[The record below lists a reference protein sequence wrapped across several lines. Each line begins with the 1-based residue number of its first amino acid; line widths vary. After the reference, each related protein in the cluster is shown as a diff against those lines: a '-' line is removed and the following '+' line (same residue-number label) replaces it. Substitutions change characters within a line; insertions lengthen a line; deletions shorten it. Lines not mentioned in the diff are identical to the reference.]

1 MMHMVGGACVAVKS
15 PARDCSKSMRS
26 LQNEVQLLHMCSACP
41 NVVRVYGLLGPAPC
55 RKMVMEAAEE
65 SLDERLKAA
74 VRSTSSR
81 VWEMHERMVIALGVA
96 AGLEH
101 IHSLGIIHAD
111 LKPQNV
117 LLVGRMAKLCDFGMA
132 HYHPPAD
139 ADGERKERPLLR
151 KAPGTLHWFPPEHL
165 RAYALAEQHAAR
177 QEGSPGTS
185 RGHRQSDDRLAAAN
199 DVWAFGCVLECLGE
213 SRRRPSHVEGWDGRC
228 AAAGYRYIAQ
238 TSWQCKTPP
247 KGLHW
252 HDVLSATTALAAKER
267 PSMSSVRIALM
278 GKHQFVT
285 STNGPPKWADGP
297 LSKARSAWMK
307 EYEQH
312 LSST

>member
-101 IHSLGIIHAD
+101 IHSLGII
-111 LKPQNV
+111 
-117 LLVGRMAKLCDFGMA
+117 
-132 HYHPPAD
+132 
-139 ADGERKERPLLR
+139 
-151 KAPGTLHWFPPEHL
+151 
-165 RAYALAEQHAAR
+165 
-177 QEGSPGTS
+177 
-185 RGHRQSDDRLAAAN
+185 
-199 DVWAFGCVLECLGE
+199 CV
-213 SRRRPSHVEGWDGRC
+213 
-228 AAAGYRYIAQ
+228 
-238 TSWQCKTPP
+238 
-247 KGLHW
+247 
-252 HDVLSATTALAAKER
+252 
-267 PSMSSVRIALM
+267 
-278 GKHQFVT
+278 
-285 STNGPPKWADGP
+285 
-297 LSKARSAWMK
+297 
-307 EYEQH
+307 
-312 LSST
+312 

>member
-15 PARDCSKSMRS
+15 CARTSMRS
-26 LQNEVQLLHMCSACP
+26 LKNEVQLLHMCSACP

-55 RKMVMEAAEE
+55 RQMVMEAAEE
-65 SLDERLKAA
+65 SLDARLEAA
-74 VRSTSSR
+74 VRSR
-81 VWEMHERMVIALGVA
+81 AWENHERMVIAFGVA

-101 IHSLGIIHAD
+101 MHSLGIIHAD

-165 RAYALAEQHAAR
+165 RAYMFAEQHAAR
-177 QEGSPGTS
+177 QEGSPRTS
-185 RGHRQSDDRLAAAN
+185 RGDRQSEDRLAAAN

-213 SRRRPSHVEGWDGRC
+213 SRRRPSHVEGWRGRC
-228 AAAGYRYIAQ
+228 AAAGYRYI
-238 TSWQCKTPP
+238 TTDWQCKTPP

-252 HDVLSATTALAAKER
+252 HDVLAATTALAAKER
-267 PSMSSVRIALM
+267 PSMSRVRIALM
-278 GKHQFVT
+278 GKHQFVK
-285 STNGPPKWADGP
+285 STNGPPKWEDGP
-297 LSKARSAWMK
+297 LSKARLAWMT